1 MPAWLFLFK
10 LLDASQD
17 VTSFWICHGALA
29 FDQRDRF
36 T

>member
-17 VTSFWICHGALA
+17 VTSFWICHGALVL
-29 FDQRDRF
+29 DQSNGF
-36 T
+36 I